1 MLFGKCFYFVRYQ
14 QVLEFERERERALEK
29 AILQTVYGWNYLWAW
44 GNGYILDSILDM
56 IQRNHPFVGKK
67 DEWNLI

>member
-1 MLFGKCFYFVRYQ
+1 MFLFREISTGLGIR
-14 QVLEFERERERALEK
+14 ERERERALEK

-44 GNGYILDSILDM
+44 GNGYILDIILDM